1 MGSLG
6 ARNMIC
12 GVDEAGKGPVIGPLV
27 VAAVVVDNAKEIRD
41 LGVRD
46 SKMLTVAKRKELAN
60 LIKTK
65 FTFAVEIIEA
75 ERVDEYRMQNKLNDL
90 NREAFEKLIS
100 KLNPNVA
107 YVDAA
112 DVNEHRF
119 GVQIKEKLTNEKN
132 TDVISMHKADAKIEI
147 VAAASIIAKDTR
159 ENEIEKLKEKIGDFG
174 SGYPSDERTIKFL
187 KSFYADNG
195 KWPTGTRKSWK
206 TVERIRP
213 VKTLDDFG
221 GK

>member
-1 MGSLG
+1 
-6 ARNMIC
+6 MIC
-12 GVDEAGKGPVIGPLV
+12 GVDEAGKGPVVGPMV
-27 VAAVVVDNAKEIRD
+27 VAAVAVENAKDIQG
-41 LGVRD
+41 LGVKD
-46 SKMLTVAKRKELAN
+46 SKQLTPSKRKELAN
-60 LIKTK
+60 IIKEK

-75 ERVDEYRMQNKLNDL
+75 EKVDEYRRQNKLNDL

-119 GVQIKEKLTNEKN
+119 GKRIKEKLTNEN
-132 TDVISMHKADAKIEI
+132 DTDVISMHKADTKIDV
-147 VAAASIIAKDTR
+147 VAAASIIAKETR
-159 ENEIEKLKEKIGDFG
+159 EDEIRKLKNEIGNFG

-206 TVERIRP
+206 TLERIRP

-221 GK
+221 ELNE